1 MNSCAAPYII
11 TSHGGAPAEFSA
23 GIRAARWPESGMGSL
38 PETPMIQYKVENITL
53 TDDEKSFLIDL
64 TIELED
70 YESDPV
76 LISLSFP
83 LANDSGDVE
92 DIKDKAVIHAKSL
105 LKKVLLEDAQ
115 RELF

>member
-1 MNSCAAPYII
+1 MNSRPAAYII
-11 TSHGGAPAEFSA
+11 TIHGGIPAGFGRES
-23 GIRAARWPESGMGSL
+23 GPHGGGRAAMRNL
-38 PETPMIQYKVENITL
+38 PKTPMIQYKVENITL

-76 LISLSFP
+76 FISLSFP

-92 DIKDKAVIHAKSL
+92 DIKDKAVLHAKGL

-115 RELF
+115 RDLF

>member
-1 MNSCAAPYII
+1 LNSCAAPYII